1 MSASPQPGR
10 TPLEPLHEPSPGPRP
25 IPAPGRRPP
34 SRWKLPVALLTI
46 GILGASI
53 FLLLRQSQA
62 DKTGTTG
69 FVKTAEVTSG
79 PIERVLRISG
89 QTSARNFATIMVP
102 VFRGPDS
109 GNDLT
114 LMKSAKPGS
123 FVRKGDRVAEFDPQ
137 SLRDHIDDLTDTV
150 QQAENDVAKK
160 RADQEVS
167 WETLQQSLRVAK
179 ADQDKARLEFKAA
192 EVKTDIERELLK
204 LSVDEAE
211 AAYAQLR
218 KDVDGTKVAYQAEIR
233 MLEIT
238 AQRHKIHRGNHVHD
252 LERFTMRAP
261 MDGLVVMLQM
271 WRGGEMRQIQ
281 EGDQVYPGQQ
291 FMKIV
296 DPSSMQLDAIVSQ
309 ADSSRFHVGQQASIG
324 LDAFP
329 DLEFH
334 GRIYSI
340 GALAVKGIWDTYYI
354 RNIPVK
360 IAIEGRDTRL
370 IPDLSAW
377 AHIPVDRQEKAMV
390 VPADAVRGEPGA
402 QVVFVKNGDRVE
414 KRVVEIG
421 VRTPTMVSLLS
432 GVQPGEQVVVGPV
445 N

>member
-1 MSASPQPGR
+1 MSLSPQPSPA
-10 TPLEPLHEPSPGPRP
+10 PLQPLPEPSPGPRP
-25 IPAPGRRPP
+25 VPTPARRPP
-34 SRWKLPVALLTI
+34 SRWKLPVALLTA
-46 GILGASI
+46 GILGAAI
-53 FLLLRQSQA
+53 FLLLRNRQT
-62 DKTGTTG
+62 DTTGTTG
-69 FVKTAEVTSG
+69 FVKTAEVASG

-114 LMKSAKPGS
+114 LMKSSKPGS
-123 FVRKGDRVAEFDPQ
+123 FVKKGDKVAEFDPQ
-137 SLRDHIDDLTDTV
+137 SLRDHIDDLNDTV
-150 QQAENDVAKK
+150 QQAENDIEKK
-160 RADQEVS
+160 KADQEVS

-179 ADQDKARLEFKAA
+179 ADRDKARLEFKAA

-204 LSVDEAE
+204 LAVDEAE
-211 AAYAQLR
+211 SAYTQLL
-218 KDVDGTKVAYQAEIR
+218 KDVDNTKVGYQAEIR

-238 AQRHKIHRGNHVHD
+238 AQRHKIHRGNHAHD
-252 LERFTMRAP
+252 LERFTMRTP

-296 DPSSMQLDAIVSQ
+296 DPSSMQLDAVVSQ
-309 ADSSRFHVGQQASIG
+309 ADSSQFRIGQQASIG

-360 IAIEGRDTRL
+360 IAIDGRDSHL

-377 AHIPVDRQEKAMV
+377 AHIPVDRHEKALV
-390 VPADAVRGEPGA
+390 VPASAVRAESGA
-402 QVVFVKNGDRVE
+402 HIVFVKIGNRIE
-414 KRVVEIG
+414 KRLVEIG
-421 VRTPTMVSLLS
+421 LRTPTLVSVLS
-432 GVQPGEQVVVGPV
+432 GVQPGEQVVIGPV